1 MFSINYLKLGFLSLI
16 ILIFTFSTKGQ
27 SDNDTE
33 CKVLL
38 STISEEYNGDCKEG
52 LAHGKGL
59 AKGVDSYE
67 GKFKNGLPH
76 GKGKYVWAN
85 GDIYNGVWKIGKK
98 SGKAIMYTASTQK
111 ELKGIWKNDEFY
123 KEIVDPPYQVVRREG
138 ITGINFYEKNDSEPF
153 RIKVVFQ
160 RDGSRSGFADNLDL
174 MSSTGRA
181 TISNG
186 FTGYEN
192 MKFPFEGTIE
202 FTGISKMGTTTIDYK
217 VRFEITKPS
226 NWEIVIRY

>member
-1 MFSINYLKLGFLSLI
+1 MLPINYLKLGFLSII
-16 ILIFTFSTKGQ
+16 ILIFTYSSKGQ
-27 SDNDTE
+27 SDNEAE

-38 STISEEYNGDCKEG
+38 STISEEYNGACKEG

-59 AKGVDSYE
+59 AKGVDTYE

-85 GDIYNGVWKIGKK
+85 GDIYNGVWKFGKK

-111 ELKGIWKNDEFY
+111 EIKGIWKNDEFY
-123 KEIVDPPYQVVRREG
+123 KEIVDPPYSIVIREG
-138 ITGINFYEKNDSEPF
+138 VTGVNFYEKSDKEPH
-153 RIKVVFQ
+153 RIEVSFQ
-160 RDGSRSGFADNLDL
+160 RDGSKSSIVNNLDL
-174 MSSTGRA
+174 MSSTGMS

-192 MKFPFEGTIE
+192 MQFPFEGTIE
-202 FTGISKMGTTTIDYK
+202 FTAISRMGTTTINYK
-217 VRFEITKPS
+217 VRFEITTPT
-226 NWEIVIRY
+226 NWEIIIRY